1 MIELSCDICN
11 APMTFEKKLVT
22 ITYRGQKHKR
32 RRFKCSICDFKK
44 VIWGEGE
51 ADEKLIP
58 DQGID
63 EVKKMFEQEEENRNT
78 N

>member
-1 MIELSCDICN
+1 MTIFYCDICG
-11 APMTFEKKLVT
+11 APMIFDEKLST
-22 ITYRGQKHKR
+22 IKYRGNKHKR

-58 DQGID
+58 DQGI
-63 EVKKMFEQEEENRNT
+63 ETVNKLFKQEEENRL
-78 N
+78 